1 MLNSIPAKWRKHQ
14 VYRMASF
21 LSDTEFLR
29 ASELDPERINEVT
42 DLLRETGNEASLND
56 LLDAPFR
63 PKRRLEKAGFPV
75 TRYSDGSFAVFYGA
89 LEVETALAEVRH
101 HFTNRFAGKPDGE
114 RVARYQCFV
123 CDFTGSVK
131 DLRPKRNAWP
141 DLTHGSDYGLC
152 NRLGAEAK
160 QNQLQGLLAPSARCE
175 GTTHPVFE
183 RSALSNARDLETV
196 AVT

>member
-1 MLNSIPAKWRKHQ
+1 
-14 VYRMASF
+14 MASF

-114 RVARYQCFV
+114 RVARYQRFV

-131 DLRPKRNAWP
+131 DLRPETERWP
-141 DLTHGSDYGLC
+141 NLTNGTDYRLC

-160 QNQLQGLLAPSARCE
+160 DKSLHGLLAPSARCD
-175 GTTHPVFE
+175 GTTLPVFE
-183 RSALSNARDLETV
+183 RSALSNARDIEPV
-196 AVT
+196 AVASISAPS